1 MLFALPA
8 VRNVQPGNPPI
19 GCTADFIAFFWGLGL
34 ITAASLIL
42 ILNYIKTHKGE
53 PWAPSIVKKGVQKG
67 QSAVVVDFNAPE
79 SVSRAKGDMS
89 GHGEEIPLHAL
100 KSPVRYTTV

>member
-42 ILNYIKTHKGE
+42 ILNYIKTYKGE
-53 PWAPSIVKKGVQKG
+53 PWAPGIVKKSGVKKG
-67 QSAVVVDFNAPE
+67 QSAVVLDVGAPE
-79 SVSRAKGDMS
+79 SVSRVKEGD
-89 GHGEEIPLHAL
+89 GEEIPLHAL
-100 KSPVRYTTV
+100 KTPVRYTV